1 MKKRFLELAREFA
14 DSTPDK
20 RRAGLF
26 MLGAAAD
33 MLDRE
38 RAHLRHALHSIAEL
52 ADPAHPDWPEALPPE
67 NALSVIKQIARDAHN
82 RELDLDNRPATN
94 GETK

>member
-38 RAHLRHALHSIAEL
+38 RAHLRHALHSIGEL
-52 ADPAHPDWPEALPPE
+52 ADPQQPEPA
-67 NALSVIKQIARDAHN
+67 NALAVIEDVARAAHD
-82 RELDLDNRPATN
+82 RVLDLDNRPATN
-94 GETK
+94 GEKR